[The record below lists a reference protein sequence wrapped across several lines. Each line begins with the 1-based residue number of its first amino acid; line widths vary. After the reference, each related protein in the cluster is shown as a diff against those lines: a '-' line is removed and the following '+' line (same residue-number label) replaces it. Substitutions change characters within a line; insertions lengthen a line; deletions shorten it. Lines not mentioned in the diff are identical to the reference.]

1 MSKVELSEQIRWIES
16 TIKKNVS
23 LHLLL
28 SDSKILLE
36 SIKQL
41 QAENEAMRKDAA
53 RYQWI
58 KTGFSPLGLEMSGNH
73 AWQYRVNPSKLNGAN
88 IDEAIDKAM
97 EQTK

>member
-1 MSKVELSEQIRWIES
+1 MNKIELSEQIRWIES

-58 KTGFSPLGLEMSGNH
+58 RDMH
-73 AWQYRVNPSKLNGAN
+73 QYTNRGWEIVREVDREEW
-88 IDEAIDKAM
+88 DEAIDEAM